1 MENRP
6 MDTVGEGE
14 WDEWREWQGNM
25 HITVCKQ
32 TVGENL
38 LHHSGSS
45 DRSSVTTTER
55 HRMGWE
61 VRGRSRGR
69 GRTVPRLI
77 HADARQKATRYCQA
91 ILLQLKRYIFFKKD
105 TLSCKSL
112 TSSHQQ
118 PSLLPQEVLYSQ
130 IAGLGRRH
138 LQGAALLPPDLTIGR
153 ANFY

>member
-1 MENRP
+1 

-45 DRSSVTTTER
+45 DRSSATTTER

-61 VRGRSRGR
+61 VQGRSRGR

-118 PSLLPQEVLYSQ
+118 PSLLPQEVLAILTDCRTGAQASSGSRSSASRPNYRKSQ
-130 IAGLGRRH
+130 
-138 LQGAALLPPDLTIGR
+138 LLLK
-153 ANFY
+153 AV